1 MARLDGALALARGG
15 GDRFVAWAIA
25 LKAFFA
31 ALALAGLLAC
41 GHAAAMWRAAPYAV
55 ATAVLPAD
63 SAPETRAAA
72 LEAVRRAPGVARA
85 ALLPAGEVAALLARW
100 IGGADAARDLPLPA
114 LIDIEVEPGGVFD
127 RAAAEAALRRAAPG
141 AALDA
146 GPPWI
151 EKLAAAAAAAQL
163 AMAAVLAFVALV
175 AALAVAFA
183 TRAAV
188 TAHRETI
195 ELLHWLGAD
204 DREVAGA
211 FQRRALTLGLRGG
224 LSGTLAALAA
234 LVPAARAAARLDAP
248 LLADFAAPAAA
259 WGVFGAVPLAAAAVA
274 VLAARRT
281 ALGALARMY

>member
-15 GDRFVAWAIA
+15 GDRFVVWAIA

-41 GHAAAMWRAAPYAV
+41 GHAAASWRAAPYAV

-85 ALLPAGEVAALLARW
+85 ALLPAGEVAALLDRW
-100 IGGADAARDLPLPA
+100 IGGAGAARDLPLPA
-114 LIDIEVEPGGVFD
+114 LIDVEVEPGGAFD
-127 RAAAEAALRRAAPG
+127 RAAAEASLRAAAPG
-141 AALDA
+141 ATLDA

-151 EKLAAAAAAAQL
+151 ETLAAAAAAAQV
-163 AMAAVLAFVALV
+163 AMAAILAFVAVV

-183 TRAAV
+183 TRAGV

-204 DREVAGA
+204 DRDVAGA

-224 LSGTLAALAA
+224 LMGTLAALAA
-234 LVPAARAAARLDAP
+234 LVPAARAAGRLEAP